1 MAQLL
6 HKTGVWVFRNFT
18 LD

>member
-18 LD
+18 LE